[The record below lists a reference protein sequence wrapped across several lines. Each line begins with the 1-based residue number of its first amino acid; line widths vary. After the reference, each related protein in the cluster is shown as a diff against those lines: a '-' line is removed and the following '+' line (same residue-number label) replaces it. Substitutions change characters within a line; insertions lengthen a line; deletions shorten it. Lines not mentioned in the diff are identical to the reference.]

1 MSCDDPG
8 RGRWEEEQAR
18 ASEDDAR
25 ASASAAAEGEA
36 EAKAAEALAPGMRV
50 ELQEER
56 GSLLAINL
64 GKVIKISKSGYVHV
78 EWDDHTDG
86 WFSPLKAAGCLKRA
100 TGDDALPRHLWIHE
114 VTEQEAPGW
123 TAGGG
128 PLPTLDEPVCHFCRE
143 QQTDDN
149 EFGPCRK
156 AKL

>member
-25 ASASAAAEGEA
+25 ASASAAAEDEA
-36 EAKAAEALAPGMRV
+36 RAAEPLVALAPGMRV
-50 ELQEER
+50 ELQEKR

-78 EWDDHTDG
+78 EWDDHTEG
-86 WFSPLKAAGCLKRA
+86 WFSPLSGLLKVA

-114 VTEQEAPGW
+114 VSEQEAPGW
-123 TAGGG
+123 KAGGG

-156 AKL
+156 AKP